1 MYNWNDLLWPLI
13 ITTDNDMATLPAGL
27 SEFAGTHV
35 VQYGLLMAGATMAML
50 PMLLGFI
57 VVQRKFIQGIATT
70 GFK

>member
-1 MYNWNDLLWPLI
+1 
-13 ITTDNDMATLPAGL
+13 
-27 SEFAGTHV
+27 
-35 VQYGLLMAGATMAML
+35 MAML